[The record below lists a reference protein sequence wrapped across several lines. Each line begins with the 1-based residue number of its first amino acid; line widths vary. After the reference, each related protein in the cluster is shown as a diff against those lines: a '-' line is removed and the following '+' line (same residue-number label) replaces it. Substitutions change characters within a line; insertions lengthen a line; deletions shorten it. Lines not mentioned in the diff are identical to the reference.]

1 MSAPVRVVLGEDD
14 VLMREG
20 IARLLAEGGFEVVA
34 QAGDADELLRKALAH
49 HPDVVVADVQM
60 PPGLADDGLR
70 AALEL
75 RRQRPETGVLVLSQF
90 YEPEYAL
97 DLIGDRA
104 SGVGYLL
111 KERVADVHMPPGLAD
126 AGLRAA
132 LSVRRQRPETGVLV
146 LSQYYEEEYAL
157 ELIGEHPEGVGYL
170 LKERVGDVEAFLQA
184 VARVA
189 GGGSALDPEVVGR
202 MLGRRRANGPLDRLS
217 PRERDVLAAMAEG
230 KSNQGI
236 ADALVVTEAAIEKHV
251 TGIFQKLELGPTPT
265 EHRRVL
271 AVLTYLRGSAS

>member
-1 MSAPVRVVLGEDD
+1 VSAPVRVVLGEDD

-34 QAGDADELLRKALAH
+34 QAGDADDLLRKALAH
-49 HPDVVVADVQM
+49 RPDVVVADVQM

-75 RRQRPETGVLVLSQF
+75 R
-90 YEPEYAL
+90 
-97 DLIGDRA
+97 
-104 SGVGYLL
+104 
-111 KERVADVHMPPGLAD
+111 K
-126 AGLRAA
+126 
-132 LSVRRQRPETGVLV
+132 QRPETGVLV
-146 LSQYYEEEYAL
+146 LSQYWEEEYAL

-189 GGGSALDPEVVGR
+189 AGGSALDPEVVGR
-202 MLGRRRANGPLDRLS
+202 MLGRRAHGPLDRLS

-236 ADALVVTEAAIEKHV
+236 ADALVVTEAAVEKHV
-251 TGIFQKLELGPTPT
+251 TRIFQKLELGPTPK